1 MQGHLTKKRL
11 EISMALTYTEDEN
24 GIYYPDLLP
33 PQTTAANIGR
43 WGRKR
48 QHYLKEYRPAIYTIM
63 KTEGTLFDHL
73 ADIDRQVEQRLFEMV
88 PRMAKA
94 QGINEEMKA
103 QNQMGWVGAMNN
115 IRHSA
120 EEIINSE
127 LIYS

>member
-1 MQGHLTKKRL
+1 M
-11 EISMALTYTEDEN
+11 ELTYTADEN

-33 PQTTAANIGR
+33 PQTTAVNIGR

-48 QHYLKEYRPAIYTIM
+48 QHYLREHRPAIYAIM

-73 ADIDRQVEQRLFEMV
+73 ADIDRQAEQRLYEMV
-88 PRMAKA
+88 PRMAKV

-103 QNQMGWVGAMNN
+103 YDQMGWVGAMNN

-127 LIYS
+127 LIFS